1 MNKAVKYSRFADWKT
16 LCKLN
21 ITLPVT
27 LSTLTGFVLYSG
39 TVNFKTLIV
48 CAGVLLLA
56 SSSSIFNHIIERRTD
71 ALMSR
76 TANRPIPAGRVSV
89 KTAASVAII
98 AGIAGAVLLF
108 TTGFI
113 PMLLGV
119 VNLLWYSLV
128 YTPLKKVTAF
138 AVVPGSVIGAIPP
151 VIGWTA
157 AGGQVF
163 DFQIIMVAFFFFIG
177 QIPHFWLIIMIMG
190 KDYEAAG
197 LKSISSVFSDFQIL
211 TLTLIWVVATA
222 MSAILLV
229 LFGVFTSFII
239 SIFIFLM
246 VILMLL
252 SFRKWLGVS
261 KLPNPK
267 HAFLAINLFYL
278 GVMLALIVDG
288 MIS

>member
-1 MNKAVKYSRFADWKT
+1 MNNAVTYSRFADWKT

-27 LSTLTGFVLYSG
+27 LTTFTGFVLYSG
-39 TVNFKTLIV
+39 SVNVQSFIV

-56 SSSSIFNHIIERRTD
+56 SSSAILNHIIERRTD

-76 TANRPIPAGRVSV
+76 TANRPIPAGRASV
-89 KTAASVAII
+89 KTASKVAAIVGII
-98 AGIAGAVLLF
+98 GAVLLF
-108 TTGFI
+108 TIGFI

-119 VNLLWYSLV
+119 INHLWYSLV

-138 AVVPGSVIGAIPP
+138 AVVPGSLIGAIPP

-157 AGGQVF
+157 AGGHAF

-177 QIPHFWLIIMIMG
+177 QIPHFWLIIMILG

-197 LKSISSVFSDFQIL
+197 LKSISNVFIDFQIV
-211 TLTLIWVVATA
+211 TLTLVWVVATA
-222 MSAILLV
+222 MSAIMLV

-239 SIFIFLM
+239 SIIIFVM
-246 VILMLL
+246 VILLLL
-252 SFRKWLGVS
+252 SFRKWVGIS
-261 KLPNPK
+261 NLPNPK

-278 GVMLALIVDG
+278 GVMLALIADG
-288 MIS
+288 LI